1 MLDEMRTFLLVAET
15 GSVQAAAEAI
25 PLTQPAVT
33 RRLQRL
39 EQMLGAPLFDQRT
52 KPARLTAAGEMALSR
67 CRAIL
72 TAVDDLRS
80 TVAGA
85 GELRGHLRFGVSHA
99 LAGDDVADVVEA
111 FGHRFPGV
119 TLQLTSGASR
129 DLITRVA
136 RRREDAALVVAPDG
150 AAVLGGRV
158 VGAEPLVL
166 VAPRALLLPR
176 RVDLRAASEAAPSVV
191 SPDDGCDVRRALE
204 ASLAGQ
210 SAPLRVAAEVQEME
224 MQLSLIERGAG
235 IGLFPKRRLRREA
248 LRRRALRVVSP
259 SPRLQLPIVF
269 VSTPRP
275 APLARAV
282 DALAEMLSAAARGE
296 G

>member
-1 MLDEMRTFLLVAET
+1 MLDEIRTFLVVAET

-39 EQMLGAPLFDQRT
+39 EQILGAPLFDRRT

-80 TVAGA
+80 AVAGV

-119 TLQLTSGASR
+119 TLRLTSGASR

-136 RRREDAALVVAPDG
+136 RRREDAALVVAPDSS
-150 AAVLGGRV
+150 AVPGGRV

-166 VAPRALLLPR
+166 VAPRALPLPR
-176 RVDLRAASEAAPSVV
+176 RVDLRAASEAASWVV

-204 ASLAGQ
+204 KSLARQ
-210 SAPLRVAAEVQEME
+210 SAPLRVAAEVQDLE

-235 IGLFPKRRLRREA
+235 IGLFPKRRLRPDA
-248 LRRRALRVVSP
+248 LRRRALRVVP
-259 SPRLQLPIVF
+259 LSPRLQLPIVF
-269 VSTPRP
+269 VSPPRP

-282 DALAEMLSAAARGE
+282 DALAEMLCAVVRRES
-296 G
+296 